1 MSMELSASLRQQSE
15 RAMIAA
21 AMVVHDAMRTGVQLA
36 AKRKLEIDE
45 TAYDRNG
52 EPKKGRGAPGISRRK
67 RCTYGPPDGSPI
79 GKDIIERR
87 DNPGSAFFEAKWRRS
102 YRVPFVVYEVACQHS
117 PSSYRHSPSSYR
129 HSPSSYRHSPSAYRH
144 SPSSYRHSSSS
155 YRHSPSSYRHSPSS
169 YHHSPSSY
177 RHSPSAY
184 RSSPRAYRSSP
195 RSSRH
200 SPSPYRRSTR
210 RLSTSFPA
218 GDQDRPGA
226 FGTLEK
232 SYQG

>member
-102 YRVPFVVYEVACQHS
+102 YRVPFVVFEVACQHSPSAYRHS
-117 PSSYRHSPSSYR
+117 PSSYRHSPSSYRHSPSAYRRSPSSYRHSSSSYR

-144 SPSSYRHSSSS
+144 SPSSYHR
-155 YRHSPSSYRHSPSS
+155 SPSS
-169 YHHSPSSY
+169 YHRVLTMGSV
-177 RHSPSAY
+177 
-184 RSSPRAYRSSP
+184 
-195 RSSRH
+195 
-200 SPSPYRRSTR
+200 RRSGAWRWCYQR
-210 RLSTSFPA
+210 RWERGREGETETGPHTASPPKRL
-218 GDQDRPGA
+218 RR
-226 FGTLEK
+226 
-232 SYQG
+232 